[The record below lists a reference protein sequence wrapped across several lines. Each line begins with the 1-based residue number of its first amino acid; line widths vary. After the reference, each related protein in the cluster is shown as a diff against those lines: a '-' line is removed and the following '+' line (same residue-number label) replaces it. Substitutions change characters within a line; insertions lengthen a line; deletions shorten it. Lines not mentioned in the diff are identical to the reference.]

1 MWASGRLLII
11 LCSLPPLLSLV
22 CSLDYDWPTKQQFG
36 TSVGSKAL
44 SLRQA
49 LVVAAVVEFSGAVL
63 MGSHVVG
70 ASLGVERCGKAL
82 IPLPLPHGR
91 TSQTR

>member
-1 MWASGRLLII
+1 MLLWVVIVGGVFSFILAWALGAND
-11 LCSLPPLLSLV
+11 V
-22 CSLDYDWPTKQQFG
+22 ANAFG